1 MDCSLIQRDMKQQ
14 KIIKE
19 EYGKTSEFVNAY
31 VNNIL
36 QLPTVTS
43 ADPNKVN
50 FFYKTLLLNIQ

>member
-1 MDCSLIQRDMKQQ
+1 MKN
-14 KIIKE
+14 IIKE
-19 EYGKTSEFVNAY
+19 EYGKTSEVVNAY

-50 FFYKTLLLNIQ
+50 SFYTSSHWKRLEKLRE